1 MTVITYESNETEK
14 TVEFFEHVHNF
25 LGKIH
30 SIEHKRLKMET
41 EYQTIITGSEETL
54 VINGGLSSGY
64 AGEGPRGLAR
74 VLEKLGIQKEKAEH
88 YAKDR
93 VTHKKGFK
101 HTFLVGLD

>member
-1 MTVITYESNETEK
+1 MDVTEQAVRF
-14 TVEFFEHVHNF
+14 VENNLNF

-30 SIEHKRLKMET
+30 SIEHKRLKIES

-64 AGEGPRGLAR
+64 LGEGSRGLVR
-74 VLEKLGIQKEKAEH
+74 ILEKLGIQKEEAEH

-93 VTHKKGFK
+93 VSYKKGFK
-101 HTFLVGLD
+101 HVFLIVLE